1 MRIQDKGGIDRRGNR
16 RWGNQWKLHWYLS
29 FSSFFLSLS
38 LFGGSARQRTRER
51 ERYFDLKRK
60 EKDVSLILWMR
71 ISNENF
77 LLIFFSFS
85 SRLCSIQGDKD
96 RIKHERMLFRF
107 KKKKIEKE
115 WKDISLIWWVQAM
128 KIIRRCLSFSPR
140 LFAIQSNED
149 RGHEYFDLKIG
160 IEKKNWKNEGETFL
174 WFHPSDFF

>member
-1 MRIQDKGGIDRRGNR
+1 MGEPVKTPLIS
-16 RWGNQWKLHWYLS
+16 LL
-29 FSSFFLSLS
+29 FLFFSLS
-38 LFGGSARQRTRER
+38 LFIRRFSATESERER

-107 KKKKIEKE
+107 KKKK
-115 WKDISLIWWVQAM
+115 
-128 KIIRRCLSFSPR
+128 
-140 LFAIQSNED
+140 N
-149 RGHEYFDLKIG
+149 
-160 IEKKNWKNEGETFL
+160 
-174 WFHPSDFF
+174 